1 MERLFFFSKCLPFEL
16 NNRDGTPI
24 IKCKPK
30 KEGVTIMV
38 SKLKKKPVKPV
49 AKTEEKP
56 VARKQICEKTELGDI
71 KIHENVI
78 GDVVKGSFANFKGLV
93 ELEGASLIE
102 SIASMVGG
110 RTQGSIGIDM
120 TSEKLNIAVKVTI
133 EYGQNVPA
141 LSAKVQSVIR
151 EEIKKNLG
159 LTVDKIDVLVQKLV
173 RKDEEEEEGE
183 E

>member
-1 MERLFFFSKCLPFEL
+1 
-16 NNRDGTPI
+16 
-24 IKCKPK
+24 
-30 KEGVTIMV
+30 MV
-38 SKLKKKPVKPV
+38 SKLKKNPVKPA

-56 VARKQICEKTELGDI
+56 VSKKQICEKTDLGDI

-78 GDVVKGSFANFKGLV
+78 GDVVKGSFAVFKGSV

-110 RTQGSIGIDM
+110 RTQGAIGIDM
-120 TSEKLNIAVKVTI
+120 TSEKLNIAVKVNI

-141 LSAKVQSVIR
+141 VSAKVQNVIR

-159 LTVDKIDVLVQKLV
+159 LCVDKIDVLVQKLV
-173 RKDEEEEEGE
+173 RKDEEEEEEGE

>member
-1 MERLFFFSKCLPFEL
+1 
-16 NNRDGTPI
+16 
-24 IKCKPK
+24 
-30 KEGVTIMV
+30 MV
-38 SKLKKKPVKPV
+38 SKLKKKPVKPA
-49 AKTEEKP
+49 AKVEEKP
-56 VARKQICEKTELGDI
+56 VNKKQICEKTDLGDI

-78 GDVVKGSFANFKGLV
+78 GDVVKGSFAVFKGAV

-110 RTQGSIGIDM
+110 RTQGAIGIDM
-120 TSEKLNIAVKVTI
+120 TSEKLSIAVKVTI

-141 LSAKVQSVIR
+141 VSAKVQNVIR

-159 LTVDKIDVLVQKLV
+159 LCVDKIDVLVQKLV

>member
-1 MERLFFFSKCLPFEL
+1 
-16 NNRDGTPI
+16 
-24 IKCKPK
+24 
-30 KEGVTIMV
+30 MV
-38 SKLKKKPVKPV
+38 SKLTKKTAKPA

-56 VARKQICEKTELGDI
+56 AAAKKQICEKTDLGDI

-78 GDVVKGSFANFKGLV
+78 GDVVRGSFANFKGAV
-93 ELEGASLIE
+93 MLEGASLIE

-120 TSEKLNIAVKVTI
+120 TSEKLCIAVKVNI
-133 EYGQNVPA
+133 EYGQNVPG
-141 LSAKVQSVIR
+141 LSAKVQNTIR

-173 RKDEEEEEGE
+173 KKGEEEEEE
-183 E
+183 TES